1 MISVLCR
8 SVANNKVAGKLPE
21 DWSALVPTL
30 TWLDLQKN
38 AIVGSIPAA
47 IANLTLLTTLS
58 FTQNGIN
65 GSIPSGIA
73 DLKALTNVYLDQ
85 NKLTGIVP
93 DLPFTQYIGNAST
106 HGCSL
111 QGSSSKPSN
120 AFVCPLP
127 PNSSL
132 CKDGSPPTCSCTGSS
147 ASLPQSECE
156 WWINFFDTT
165 GGKEWTNCRSDR
177 TDPCA
182 CRYDSR
188 WNYGA
193 FCNKDG
199 HIFRL

>member
-1 MISVLCR
+1 
-8 SVANNKVAGKLPE
+8 VANNKVAGKLPE

-47 IANLTLLTTLS
+47 IASLTLLTTLS
-58 FTQNGIN
+58 FTQNSIN

-73 DLKALTNVYLDQ
+73 DLTALAYLGLDQ
-85 NKLTGIVP
+85 MKLTGVVP
-93 DLPFTQYIGNAST
+93 PLPFTQYIGNAST

-111 QGSSSKPSN
+111 QGN

-132 CKDGSPPTCSCTGSS
+132 CKGRGGGEPLEPTCSCTGRSS
-147 ASLPQSECE
+147 SLPQRECE
-156 WWINFFDTT
+156 WWINFFDTM
-165 GGKEWTNCRSDR
+165 GGANWTNCASHR

-182 CRYDSR
+182 CSYNA
-188 WNYGA
+188 WGTP
-193 FCNKDG
+193 FGVTCGGG
-199 HIFRL
+199 HVTTL